1 MHPTRLRRQVS
12 GAKIARFG
20 AGQSFSDCLARRAGD
35 AHVSKGCRFSRWN
48 LSPISPFLVYN
59 SNMSGNRPTT
69 LADIKAF
76 PIDAIAEICQRYH
89 VRSLRVFGSVARGTA
104 KRGSDVDVLVE
115 FARPASL
122 LDLVRLQRELS
133 EVLGQPVD
141 LVTEKA
147 LSPYIRPQVVSEAQV
162 VYERA

>member
-1 MHPTRLRRQVS
+1 
-12 GAKIARFG
+12 
-20 AGQSFSDCLARRAGD
+20 
-35 AHVSKGCRFSRWN
+35 
-48 LSPISPFLVYN
+48 
-59 SNMSGNRPTT
+59 MSGNRPTT
-69 LADIKAF
+69 LTDIKAF
-76 PIDAIAEICQRYH
+76 PIEAIAEICQRYH
-89 VRSLRVFGSVARGTA
+89 VRSLRIFGSVARGTA

>member
-1 MHPTRLRRQVS
+1 M
-12 GAKIARFG
+12 
-20 AGQSFSDCLARRAGD
+20 
-35 AHVSKGCRFSRWN
+35 SKK
-48 LSPISPFLVYN
+48 
-59 SNMSGNRPTT
+59 RPPT

-76 PIDAIAEICQRYH
+76 PIEAIAEICQRYH
-89 VRSLRVFGSVARGTA
+89 VRSLRIFGSVARGTA
-104 KRGSDVDVLVE
+104 KRSSDVDVLVA
-115 FARPASL
+115 FAEPASL

-147 LSPYIRPQVVSEAQV
+147 LSPYIRPRVVSEAQV